1 MGRRVKPSTGDG
13 SLNCDGSLH
22 VSKIEYALSNFLP
35 VDSDVCRRV
44 DSDFHFV
51 TFDGECE
58 ADIAV
63 DYDFFAGFAGEYEH
77 CSSSMRSV
85 EASYFNILQKLYQ
98 FDNLTHVSKLPAI
111 NSVVAMLNLGGCK
124 TDVCETMAKGM
135 PVFIG
140 LRSDSNLL

>member
-1 MGRRVKPSTGDG
+1 MGGRVDSSTGDG
-13 SLNCDGSLH
+13 SLNCDGLLN
-22 VSKIEYALSNFLP
+22 VSEIEYALSNFLP

-58 ADIAV
+58 TDIAV

-85 EASYFNILQKLYQ
+85 EASYFNIMQKLCRLY
-98 FDNLTHVSKLPAI
+98 NLTQVSKLPAKV
-111 NSVVAMLNLGGCK
+111 S
-124 TDVCETMAKGM
+124 
-135 PVFIG
+135 
-140 LRSDSNLL
+140 